1 MEIGQEPA
9 LGARLHKYT
18 REAKGKDRIEVK
30 SMINLVLVKRDL
42 LLLYVGCESSVRN
55 RTRHLRSPCCTVY
68 SQVFRCMD

>member
-18 REAKGKDRIEVK
+18 RVAKGKDRIEVK

-42 LLLYVGCESSVRN
+42 LLLYVGCESSELDGMRPI
-55 RTRHLRSPCCTVY
+55 RSPCCTV
-68 SQVFRCMD
+68 